1 MCHCSNTAAHMKPNL
16 NTAER
21 RLLQAFLTL
30 KTEEEVQDFLAD
42 LCTPA
47 EVRAFVER
55 LEVARLLDQ
64 GDLSYRQIAEEA
76 NASTTTVVRV
86 ARFLKEMPYRGYR
99 RALDRLRETAS

>member
-1 MCHCSNTAAHMKPNL
+1 MKPRPDS
-16 NTAER
+16 ADR

-30 KTEEEVQDFLAD
+30 RTEEEIQDFLAD
-42 LCTPA
+42 LCTPS

-55 LEVARLLDQ
+55 LEVARLLDR

-76 NASTTTVVRV
+76 GASTATVVRV

>member
-1 MCHCSNTAAHMKPNL
+1 MTSEHD
-16 NTAER
+16 TAER

-30 KTEEEVQDFLAD
+30 KTEAEVGDFLAD

-47 EVRAFVER
+47 EIRAFAER

-64 GDLSYRQIAEEA
+64 GDRSYRQIAEEA
-76 NASTTTVVRV
+76 GASTTTVVRV

-99 RALDRLRETAS
+99 RALDRLGTSS